1 MIRKG
6 EFKGFLLFASVVTG
20 WASSSQAR
28 EVSRFY
34 SAELIS
40 TSNEVIA
47 HSYFDSLPD
56 ELKKRAFFYRKSN
69 GELAVRVFLKKERAL
84 TRTERELLKR
94 GGIEGYRIVRTDPYR
109 IVTSSN
115 KPAAS
120 EVHSRKTYRKETHS
134 VAVKTDAGYRCELF
148 QKPRVVFH
156 VEGYGASQPKVK
168 NISHSYPGTA
178 GNRRVEVSVKAFSP
192 EVVSKEVSPVSASL
206 KSVPFLRGYLTT
218 YTLKVER
225 LYPVDLKD
233 VKVVLELPKDA
244 RIVAGTP
251 LINGKPAGLKREGEL
266 LSIPVGDVK
275 SNSGFSVELRFTT
288 SEKVENVPSVILGKT
303 RNGSVLTFGRDS
315 KFTQRVLSLREKA
328 SYRTSFEEKRHRSTK
343 AAILF
348 PSSDLVVP
356 EPVTEI
362 SVSVPLGSKYHI
374 LLNREEVP
382 DKFRAEK
389 GIDRARQLLLLKYY
403 GVPLKEGVNEL
414 ELVIDGKVVDRKK
427 ITVSSDI
434 SDFKFKVFPEKPVAD
449 GRSYAYV
456 VVEAYDKNGNP
467 AKENTYITVTV
478 DKGDIFDYS
487 TGKFEKFQ
495 DHPLRVQLINGR
507 AVLKL
512 SPAKSLEERRIRVTY
527 GNIIREFTLQFYP
540 EKRPWIVVGEL
551 EGDLGVSSTHNSPP
565 KVEDMPFDHSK
576 SGTHLRGRGA
586 VFAKGS
592 LKDYVITL
600 RYDTRKPEDVLLKQ
614 NIPSTEEGEFY
625 PVYGDDS
632 EQYFEAKSK
641 RHLFLRVEKGLS
653 YGLFG
658 DFRTGFGSE
667 FDYNRYDR
675 TFNGVLL
682 NLEKRK
688 NYRLRAFVTKND
700 QDIVREEFRGKGT
713 SGPFFLNG
721 SVEPFSEKVWIE
733 IRDRYNPQVVLERRE
748 LNRFA
753 DYEINYTEGFI
764 VLKEP
769 LPEFDEN
776 LNPEYIVVKYE
787 TESLPKEEYFYGLRA
802 EKWIKGVR
810 FGLFSVKEEH
820 PVRDRKL
827 LGADFYYNKGPVKV
841 LGEYARSLGFESDSL
856 APTSGKAYRLEAGYN
871 LSGTSWKLF
880 FKKVTGGFQNPSS
893 DTVEESYRTYGYR
906 FSKDW
911 KRFKLSSSGTVE
923 SRSGTDRKE
932 ADLRGTYL
940 FTERLSLGAG
950 LRWNREEREDATDS
964 YLQGIGELHWNVT
977 DKLSLSLRREQS
989 FSGRNNSTYYPNRTV
1004 GKVSYRLNPNLTAYL
1019 QSEYRELEDRDESLT
1034 TFGLNS
1040 KLDKNTTAYSKY
1052 TLDDS
1057 ASGWRVQSHLGLN
1070 RTFKFSDKLSFDLG
1084 GENVHTYRGEGSSD
1098 YTSLRFRGIYR
1109 QTRKYLLS
1117 GDYEIRFGNVKTEH
1131 LLRAGG
1137 IFKVGKDYTIFLRD
1151 RFFISSYKEHDLLFG
1166 LARRPLFNDKLNW
1179 LLKLRLKLSDKNE
1192 VTRKAILSTH
1202 VNYQP
1207 TYRLTLMGEYALK
1220 YEDVKSVG
1228 TSFTDLLRG
1237 RITYDLTDRLDVNF
1251 HAGIMRNVNT
1261 SSYLLSWGPEVGVRV
1276 IKNFWISA
1284 GYNFAG
1290 FYDRDFEDANYWS
1303 KGFYMKFRVKFDEN
1317 TFKKLDRL
1325 LNRRTRYAD

>member
-1 MIRKG
+1 MLRKG
-6 EFKGFLLFASVVTG
+6 EFRSFLLFASVVAG
-20 WASSSQAR
+20 GVSSQAQAR
-28 EVSRFY
+28 EVSHFY

-40 TSNEVIA
+40 TSNGEIA
-47 HSYFDSLPD
+47 HSYFNSLPKK
-56 ELKKRAFFYRKSN
+56 LKEKAFFYRKEN
-69 GELAVRVFLKKERAL
+69 GELSVRVFLKKKRAL
-84 TRTERELLKR
+84 TKAEKELLR
-94 GGIEGYRIVRTDPYR
+94 ESGIEGYRIVKTDPSR
-109 IVTSSN
+109 VVSRSERVTKLDFHSGN
-115 KPAAS
+115 RTKPL
-120 EVHSRKTYRKETHS
+120 K
-134 VAVKTDAGYRCELF
+134 VKSGDGYRCDLF
-148 QKPRVVFH
+148 RHPEIVFQ
-156 VEGYGASQPKVK
+156 VEGHGALEPKVR
-168 NISHSYPGTA
+168 NVTSSYPGTLQ
-178 GNRRVEVSVKAFSP
+178 NRRAEVSVKAFAP
-192 EVVSKEVSPVSASL
+192 KVVRKTVSPFGASI
-206 KSVPFLRGYLTT
+206 KSVPFLKGYLTT
-218 YTLKVER
+218 YRLNVKE
-225 LYPVDLKD
+225 LYPVSLKD
-233 VKVVLELPKDA
+233 VKVVLKLPQNS

-251 LINGKPAGLKREGEL
+251 LINGKPVVPQRKGEL
-266 LSIPVGDVK
+266 LFIPVGSLK
-275 SNSGFSVELRFTT
+275 PNGSFTLEIRFTSPEK
-288 SEKVENVPSVILGKT
+288 SEKIKSAILARTENGSTLTFSKDGDFVKELSGKT
-303 RNGSVLTFGRDS
+303 EFQRIS
-315 KFTQRVLSLREKA
+315 KQIKGKKA
-328 SYRTSFEEKRHRSTK
+328 HKIGAS
-343 AAILF
+343 ILF
-348 PSSDLVVP
+348 PSSDVVVP
-356 EPVTEI
+356 QPVTEI
-362 SVSVPLGSKYHI
+362 YVSVPIRSKYLI
-374 LLNREEVP
+374 LLNGKEIP
-382 DKFRAEK
+382 KKFRAEK
-389 GIDRARQLLLLKYY
+389 GVDRARQIILLKYY
-403 GVPLKEGVNEL
+403 GVPLKEGINDL
-414 ELVIDGKVVDRKK
+414 RLVINGEVVEERK

-434 SDFKFKVFPEKPVAD
+434 SDFKFKVFPKKPVAD

-487 TGKFEKFQ
+487 TGRFEEFQ
-495 DHPLRVQLINGR
+495 DHPLRVQLVNGR

-512 SPAKSLEERRIRVTY
+512 SPAKSIEERKITVTY
-527 GNIIREFTLQFYP
+527 GGISRDFTLQFYP

-551 EGDLGVSSTHNSPP
+551 EGDLGVSSTHNSPS
-565 KVEDMPFDHSK
+565 KMEDMPFDHSK
-576 SGTHLRGRGA
+576 SGTHVRGRGA

-592 LKDYVITL
+592 LKDFVVTL
-600 RYDTRKPEDVLLKQ
+600 RYDTKRPDDVLLQQ
-614 NIPSTEEGEFY
+614 NTPSTEEGEFY

-658 DFRTGFGSE
+658 DFRTDFGE
-667 FDYNRYDR
+667 ELDYNRYNR
-675 TFNGVLL
+675 TFNGILL

-688 NYRLRAFVTKND
+688 NYRIRAFVTKND
-700 QDIVREEFRGKGT
+700 QDIVREEFKGRGT
-713 SGPFFLNG
+713 SGPFFLKG

-748 LNRFA
+748 LNRFT

-776 LNPEYIVVKYE
+776 LNPEYLIVRYE
-787 TESLPKEEYFYGLRA
+787 TKSLPKEEYFYGLRA

-827 LGADFYYNKGPVKV
+827 LGADFYYNRGPVKV
-841 LGEYARSLGFESDSL
+841 LGEYARSLGFERDNL

-871 LSGTSWKLF
+871 LSGTSCKLF

-893 DTVEESYRTYGYR
+893 DTVEESYRTYGYQ

-940 FTERLSLGAG
+940 FTEKLSLGAG

-1098 YTSLRFRGIYR
+1098 YTALRFRGTYR
-1109 QTRKYLLS
+1109 QSEKYLLS

-1137 IFKVGKDYTIFLRD
+1137 IFKVGKDYTLFLRD

-1166 LARRPLFNDKLNW
+1166 LARRPMFNDKLNW
-1179 LLKLRLKLSDKNE
+1179 LLKLRLKLSDKDE
-1192 VTRKAILSTH
+1192 VTKKAILSTH
-1202 VNYQP
+1202 INYQP
-1207 TYRLTLMGEYALK
+1207 TSRLTFMGEYALK
-1220 YEDVKSVG
+1220 YEDVESVG
-1228 TSFTDLLRG
+1228 TSLTDLLRG
-1237 RITYDLTDRLDVNF
+1237 RVTYDLTDRFDVNF

-1276 IKNFWISA
+1276 VKNFWVSV
-1284 GYNFAG
+1284 GYNFSG
-1290 FYDRDFEDANYWS
+1290 FYDRDFEDANYWA

-1325 LNRRTRYAD
+1325 LSRRTRYAD